1 MVKEAKAAG
10 QYEHAEMGRSY
21 DKISIV
27 TVKEIV
33 EEGLRLEIP
42 MSLEVLAAAKRAA
55 DSEQIDLM

>member
-10 QYEHAEMGRSY
+10 QYPYVEMGRSY
-21 DKISIV
+21 DRISIV

-33 EEGLRLEIP
+33 EDEKRLEIP

-55 DSEQIDLM
+55 DSEQIEML